1 MPSPIS
7 PGQAEALGITTRHER
22 MDNAELRFRLCASD
36 GSSYIRTEAVAD
48 SGWQNSHLHRYV
60 HELTVV
66 QKGAMAMAEERP
78 EGLRVLVLRAG
89 ESYLCPLNL
98 PHNRYLLPGSV
109 VHTVKY
115 GDALPAA
122 DWVACPQLD
131 PLCRAL
137 HLDAILERSDGS
149 DVPIIVSEGRID

>member
-66 QKGAMAMAEERP
+66 QKGAMVMAEERP

-89 ESYLCPLNL
+89 ES
-98 PHNRYLLPGSV
+98 YLLPGSV